1 MHRRRRE
8 PQTTTSNE
16 GTALDDFHK
25 WLLSLPWVVER
36 PYSLDT
42 PGVRCFAVDC
52 EPLGRRQLLLITGLP
67 RHVDVDGMGL
77 AVIVPTDAA
86 YDLEDVG
93 RGRIMAPMPGG
104 HALVTLYGESIDDC
118 QDLEALALTVYCY
131 AMS

>member
-1 MHRRRRE
+1 M
-8 PQTTTSNE
+8 
-16 GTALDDFHK
+16 
-25 WLLSLPWVVER
+25 
-36 PYSLDT
+36 
-42 PGVRCFAVDC
+42 RCFAVDC

-118 QDLEALALTVYCY
+118 QDLEALTTDRVLLRDVVRSVWTWHTSTAGARTRPVGRL
-131 AMS
+131 